1 MTSTTETHVRPTWD
15 EVNIEIAKQV
25 ARRTT
30 CIRALQLGGVGAVLV
45 EHATHRILGAGY
57 CGSLPGQP
65 HCLDVGCLK
74 IGEDSGCHRTVHA
87 EMNALLFARDFDG
100 PKTLYSTLSPCIK
113 CLQHAIVK
121 GVVRVVFATE
131 YRISEPQRQLALDSK
146 VEWIKYP
153 DDTVTIGKI
162 TFHDADGKLL
172 GGG

>member
-1 MTSTTETHVRPTWD
+1 MTARPSWD
-15 EVNIEIAKQV
+15 EVNIEIARQV

-30 CIRALQLGGVGAVLV
+30 CTRALELGGVGAVLV

-65 HCLDVGCLK
+65 HCTDDGVGCLK

-121 GVVRVVFATE
+121 GVVRVVFDRR
-131 YRISEPQRQLALDSK
+131 YRISGPQEELAQASG
-146 VEWIKYP
+146 VEW
-153 DDTVTIGKI
+153 
-162 TFHDADGKLL
+162 FHMVWS
-172 GGG
+172 